1 MRYHFVGNLIQREK
15 CAELNF
21 QQNDTSLMRIG
32 QNINKICVFLRISD
46 LEIFI
51 TGSKQVV
58 HYSNDP
64 YYLTLTLTLTLTLE
78 NRLERKICRIKFPT
92 K

>member
-1 MRYHFVGNLIQREK
+1 
-15 CAELNF
+15 
-21 QQNDTSLMRIG
+21 MRIG
-32 QNINKICVFLRISD
+32 QNMKKICVFLRISD

-64 YYLTLTLTLTLTLE
+64 YYLTLTLTLTLTL
-78 NRLERKICRIKFPT
+78 
-92 K
+92 

>member
-1 MRYHFVGNLIQREK
+1 MFLRISDLEIFITGSKQVVHYS
-15 CAELNF
+15 
-21 QQNDTSLMRIG
+21 NDPYYLTLTLTLTLTPNPNPNPNP
-32 QNINKICVFLRISD
+32 NIKKICVFLRISD

-64 YYLTLTLTLTLTLE
+64 YYLTLTLTLTLTL
-78 NRLERKICRIKFPT
+78 I
-92 K
+92 

>member
-1 MRYHFVGNLIQREK
+1 
-15 CAELNF
+15 
-21 QQNDTSLMRIG
+21 MRIG
-32 QNINKICVFLRISD
+32 QNIKKICVFLRISD

-64 YYLTLTLTLTLTLE
+64 YYLTLTLTLTP
-78 NRLERKICRIKFPT
+78 NPNPNPNP
-92 K
+92 